1 MAAAQTISDAEWQI
15 MHLVWD
21 RQPVLAQDVIATL
34 NPHTGWSPATIRT
47 MLHRLV
53 KKNVLAYRQE
63 GNRYLYRSRLRR
75 ADCLRR
81 AVSSFVERVFD
92 GEAAPMLAQFVRN
105 VNLTADEI
113 EKVNIDVGGGKKRF
127 KSGRHFSMPILKQ
140 PNAQSGKIRK
150 LCQLPG
156 A

>member
-21 RQPVLAQDVIATL
+21 RQPVPAQDLIAAL
-34 NPHTGWSPATIRT
+34 VPDTGWSPATIRT

-53 KKNVLAYRQE
+53 KKNVLAFRQE

-75 ADCLRR
+75 TDCLRT
-81 AVSSFVERVFD
+81 AVSSFVERVLD
-92 GEAAPMLAQFVRN
+92 GEAAPMLAHFVRN

-113 EKVNIDVGGGKKRF
+113 AE
-127 KSGRHFSMPILKQ
+127 LKQ
-140 PNAQSGKIRK
+140 ILEQQEPSE
-150 LCQLPG
+150 
-156 A
+156 